1 MKKSERRVLQSAAKR
16 TAATRTILRLLARGD
31 SAAGRRSSI
40 GKSWKNN
47 NFFGDQRQVPS
58 RRRRV
63 SRADLI
69 RSLGGRALTACLLI
83 LIMWLVDQ

>member
-47 NFFGDQRQVPS
+47 NSGDQRQVPS